1 MSRVD
6 IYPSQIANVHVVF
19 EQQVRDE
26 ETGKPGALTTNTP
39 DHDYTAQQTE
49 SAADSQ
55 PHDKS
60 VIAQGE
66 AKKVWFYLTMTVIY

>member
-1 MSRVD
+1 MRWVD
-6 IYPSQIANVHVVF
+6 ICPSQIANVCVVF

-26 ETGKPGALTTNTP
+26 DTGKPGALTTNTT

-49 SAADSQ
+49 SASDLQ

-60 VIAQGE
+60 VIDQGE
-66 AKKVWFYLTMTVIY
+66 AKKV

>member
-1 MSRVD
+1 M
-6 IYPSQIANVHVVF
+6 F

-39 DHDYTAQQTE
+39 DHDYTTQQTE
-49 SAADSQ
+49 SVSDSQ

-60 VIAQGE
+60 VINQGE
-66 AKKVWFYLTMTVIY
+66 EKKVWFYLTMTVIY